1 MKTRLELIEELLGL
15 PDSIQLAEIQT
26 LDKHAESQEI
36 NNQIIDEEIS
46 IKSQI
51 NAALDDNGKKLYS
64 NDQLRQ
70 AAFLEDAKENE
81 TLIDLYRRRDVI
93 DSHIR
98 VARIRLD
105 RLQNHQRNIRA
116 VISYLD

>member
-1 MKTRLELIEELLGL
+1 MQLGRIVL
-15 PDSIQLAEIQT
+15 KIRAAGTSLGANVLGAADL
-26 LDKHAESQEI
+26 
-36 NNQIIDEEIS
+36 
-46 IKSQI
+46 
-51 NAALDDNGKKLYS
+51 NAVMTNTFTPKMPI
-64 NDQLRQ
+64 
-70 AAFLEDAKENE
+70 AFVIPVSEDAKENE